1 MDRETAPAHPL
12 SEDIAKTTQTA
23 LLKQFL
29 DFV

>member
-1 MDRETAPAHPL
+1 MNRETALAR
-12 SEDIAKTTQTA
+12 SVQNDIAKTTQTA